1 MDSLGQCQ
9 HPDGWALQ
17 AILFIFKV
25 AFNTLTYGCM
35 VTPEELEALDLM
47 CWLRHGDDAAR
58 LAYCNQS
65 TISRRSQQALQ
76 VFQPFPSHGPGPY
89 SSAGPSTLLQM
100 EREVHQLCRFSGRSR
115 LRLHAPY
122 WASRVLGNQLD
133 ASWMVNPTRNKE
145 PVGEALRLLEDRVI
159 DAMIAETRQRPADDD
174 PKFACFDLYE
184 APLMLCAE
192 VLAEKRA
199 SNPLYA
205 DKRLSSDDVGSLSYV
220 KPQRFLSRESKGCV
234 YQLYNL
240 LYGDARDADCG
251 SDQTLKDRYP
261 VTFVMSH
268 HPLVFEDFRHFRR
281 IDCEC
286 GFRAQESLVVL
297 RGLEENP
304 SILGLLETLSS
315 SYLEPL
321 KQHAE
326 VIIDR
331 AMA

>member
-1 MDSLGQCQ
+1 
-9 HPDGWALQ
+9 
-17 AILFIFKV
+17 
-25 AFNTLTYGCM
+25 M

-76 VFQPFPSHGPGPY
+76 VFHPFPSHGPGPHPL
-89 SSAGPSTLLQM
+89 AGPSTLLQM
-100 EREVHQLCRFSGRSR
+100 EREVHQLYRLSGRSR

-133 ASWMVNPTRNKE
+133 ASWMVNPARKKE
-145 PVGEALRLLEDRVI
+145 SVGAALSLLEDRVI
-159 DAMIAETRQRPADDD
+159 DAMITETIQRPADDN
-174 PKFACFDLYE
+174 PKFVCFDLYE
-184 APLMLCAE
+184 VPLVLCAD
-192 VLAEKRA
+192 VLIEKQVGK
-199 SNPLYA
+199 SLYCE
-205 DKRLSSDDVGSLSYV
+205 KRLSSDDVRSLSRV
-220 KPQRFLSRESKGCV
+220 RPQGFLSPESKGCV
-234 YQLYNL
+234 VQLFKH
-240 LYGDARDADCG
+240 LYGDSLGAECG
-251 SDQTLKDRYP
+251 FDRRLQDVSQ
-261 VTFVMSH
+261 VTFFMAH
-268 HPLVFEDFRHFRR
+268 HPSVFEDFRHFRR

-286 GFRAQESLVVL
+286 GFRAKESLVVL

-304 SILGLLETLSS
+304 SILSLLETLSS

-326 VIIDR
+326 VIIDG